1 MNNLYLISANT
12 TKGNVTGSVAL
23 NYNRV
28 NDIS

>member
-1 MNNLYLISANT
+1 MNNLYLISENT
-12 TKGNVTGSVAL
+12 TKDNVTCLIVD

>member
-23 NYNRV
+23 TSVDLQNT
-28 NDIS
+28 

>member
-1 MNNLYLISANT
+1 MNNLYLISGNT
-12 TKGNVTGSVAL
+12 TKGNVTCLIVD